1 MSALLPKA
9 DIGRGSGMPALRQE
23 RMFPAGRQ
31 AEGLPCQ
38 RASCL
43 MESGGEVLG
52 LHKKEYP

>member
-1 MSALLPKA
+1 MSALLPEV
-9 DIGRGSGMPALRQE
+9 DIDRGSGMPALRQE

-43 MESGGEVLG
+43 
-52 LHKKEYP
+52 